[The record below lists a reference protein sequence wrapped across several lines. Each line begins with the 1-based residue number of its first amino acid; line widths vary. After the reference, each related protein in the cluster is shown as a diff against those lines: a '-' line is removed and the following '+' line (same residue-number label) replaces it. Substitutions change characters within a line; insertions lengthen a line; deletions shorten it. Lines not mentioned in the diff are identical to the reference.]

1 MAESKSKSV
10 VMELRGISKD
20 YSGVPALTDVS
31 LQIRAGEVHALLGE
45 NGAGKSTLMNVASG
59 TVAPTKGDLLVHG
72 KKYASLTPA
81 LATEL
86 GIAIVHQHPAVLK
99 DLTVLENLQV
109 ALPKSIFKGQP
120 SEKIGAELMARVGL
134 KISLTQRVEDLT
146 IAQKHL
152 LEIAKALATSPKILV
167 LDEPTA
173 ALGQDSVEL
182 LFQLIAKEIKN
193 GTAVI
198 YITHRLAEV
207 RELADVVTVLRDG
220 YLMATSKI
228 TEVTDAKLL
237 SQIIGRELDS
247 AFPAKKKKPAGAKP
261 NLVVSGL
268 SGDGFTDINI
278 EAYPG
283 QIIGIAGVVGNGQ
296 SQLIKALAGQA
307 EFSGSVTVNGVTKSA
322 RELNGKAALMPA
334 DRQREGVMMRMSV
347 RENSALSSLKKFKN
361 LGLLSRKK
369 EVSGVHETLTSLSIK
384 APSLETPVSAL
395 SGGNQQKVVMARALL
410 SDPLMIL
417 ADEPTQGVDVGA
429 RSDLYEILRK
439 ASADGI
445 PVVVASSDAKELEGL
460 CDTVYVLSRGQVVKV
475 LQDGENREKAM
486 IEAAVTSTTQVIRI
500 ERAQREQKL
509 GNENL
514 IDKVRRFLR
523 GDYAPPLMLAIVMVA
538 LALYILPRSE
548 ADTYLGDFNISSI
561 LLLVSAVGFV
571 AIGQTTVMMTGGI
584 DLSTG
589 PLIGFLVVIA
599 SFFILDE
606 APLTAIIL
614 GLVTMAVVAALVGL
628 VNSALIRF
636 VKFTAIAATLTTY
649 IAIGGFAF
657 ILRPEPD
664 GYISMAVSEVLNSTI
679 GPIPNVFIALVIA
692 TLGMEYL
699 LRKSRWGWQLR
710 AVGSNEESARQ
721 VGVQTTRTIIGAYVI
736 ASLFVFL
743 GATLLMVQLGIGD
756 ASQGVTYTLSSIT
769 AVVLGGTSLLGGRGT
784 YVGTLMGAVLL
795 IQVLNATVFLDLD
808 QTWQYLLQAALILLA
823 AVIYSLAR
831 GQKEKRKRF

>member
-1 MAESKSKSV
+1 MAQSKSKNV
-10 VMELRGISKD
+10 VMELRGISKN

-31 LQIRAGEVHALLGE
+31 LEIRAGEVHALLGE
-45 NGAGKSTLMNVASG
+45 NGAGKSTLMNVATG

-72 KKYASLTPA
+72 ERYDALTPA
-81 LATEL
+81 LANQL

-109 ALPKSIFKGQP
+109 ALPRSIFKGK
-120 SEKIGAELMARVGL
+120 SAEKVGAELLARVGL
-134 KISLTQRVEDLT
+134 KISLKLRVEDLS

-182 LFQLIAKEIKN
+182 LFQLIAAEIAN

-207 RELADVVTVLRDG
+207 RELADIVTVLRDG
-220 YLMATSKI
+220 KMMATSQIDKI
-228 TEVTDAKLL
+228 TDAQLL
-237 SQIIGRELDS
+237 AQIIGRELKS
-247 AFPAKKKKPAGAKP
+247 SFPAKHKKVSGVKP
-261 NLVVSGL
+261 NLVVKGL
-268 SGDGFTDINI
+268 SGNGFTDINI

-296 SQLIKALAGQA
+296 TELIRALSGQA
-307 EFSGSVTVNGVTKSA
+307 EFNGTIEINGESKTA
-322 RELNGKAALMPA
+322 RQLNGKAALMPA

-347 RENSALSSLKKFKN
+347 RENSALSSLKKFK
-361 LGLLSRKK
+361 LFGLLSRKK
-369 EVSGVHETLTSLSIK
+369 EVNEVHETLSSLSIK
-384 APSLETPVSAL
+384 APSLEAPVSAL

-410 SDPLMIL
+410 SNPVMIL

-429 RSDLYEILRK
+429 RSELYDILRQ

-460 CDTVYVLSRGQVVKV
+460 CDTVYVLSRGQVVKT
-475 LQDGENREKAM
+475 LQDGENREAAM
-486 IEAAVTSTTQVIRI
+486 IEAAVTSTTKVIRI
-500 ERAQREQKL
+500 EREQREQKL
-509 GNENL
+509 GNETFAE
-514 IDKVRRFLR
+514 KFRRFLR
-523 GDYAPPLMLAIVMVA
+523 GDYAPPAMLAFVMVA
-538 LALYILPRSE
+538 LAAFILTKS
-548 ADTYLGDFNISSI
+548 DTYLGDFNIISI
-561 LLLVSAVGFV
+561 LLLVSALGFV

-589 PLIGFLVVIA
+589 PLAGFLVVIA
-599 SFFILDE
+599 SFFINDE
-606 APLTAIIL
+606 APMTAIVM
-614 GLVTMAVVAALVGL
+614 GLVTMAVVAAFVGL

-664 GYISMAVSEVLNSTI
+664 GYISVAVADILNAAI
-679 GPIPNVFIALVIA
+679 GPIPYVFIALVIA
-692 TLGMEYL
+692 TLVMERL

-721 VGVQTTRTIIGAYVI
+721 LGVQTTRSIIGAYVI
-736 ASLFVFL
+736 SSLFVFL

-756 ASQGVTYTLSSIT
+756 ASQGVTYTLTSIT
-769 AVVLGGTSLLGGRGT
+769 AVVLGGTSLMGGRGT
-784 YVGTLMGAVLL
+784 YVGTLMGSVLL

-808 QTWQYLLQAALILLA
+808 QTWQYWLQAALILIA
-823 AVIYSLAR
+823 AVVYSLAR
-831 GQKEKRKRF
+831 TRKTKLKSN

>member
-1 MAESKSKSV
+1 MAQSKSKSV

-31 LQIRAGEVHALLGE
+31 LQIRSGEVHALLGE

-72 KKYASLTPA
+72 NKYASLTPA
-81 LATEL
+81 LAAEL

-109 ALPKSIFKGQP
+109 ALPSSIFKGASP
-120 SEKIGAELMARVGL
+120 EKVGTELLARVGL
-134 KISLTQRVEDLT
+134 KISLKLRVEDLS

-182 LFQLIAKEIKN
+182 LFQLVAKEIKN

-207 RELADVVTVLRDG
+207 RELADIVTVLRDG
-220 YLMATSKI
+220 HLMATSKI

-237 SQIIGRELDS
+237 SQIIGRELAS

-296 SQLIKALAGQA
+296 SQLIKALSGQA
-307 EFSGSVTVNGVTKSA
+307 EFNGTVTVNGVTKSA
-322 RELNGKAALMPA
+322 RDLNGKAALMPA

-369 EVSGVHETLTSLSIK
+369 EVNSVHETLTSLSIK
-384 APSLETPVSAL
+384 APSLEAPVSAL

-486 IEAAVTSTTQVIRI
+486 IEAAVTSTTKVIRI
-500 ERAQREQKL
+500 EREQREQKL
-509 GNENL
+509 GNETFV
-514 IDKVRRFLR
+514 DKFRRFLR
-523 GDYAPPLMLAIVMVA
+523 GDYAPPVMLAIVMVA
-538 LALYILPRSE
+538 LALYILPRS
-548 ADTYLGDFNISSI
+548 DTYLGDFNISSI
-561 LLLVSAVGFV
+561 LLLVSALGFV

-584 DLSTG
+584 DLSSG

-599 SFFILDE
+599 SFFINDE

-628 VNSALIRF
+628 INSSLIRF

-657 ILRPEPD
+657 ILRPEPG
-664 GYISMAVSEVLNSTI
+664 GYISIAVSEILNATL
-679 GPIPNVFIALVIA
+679 GPIPYVFIVLVIA
-692 TLGMEYL
+692 TLGMEHL

-721 VGVQTTRTIIGAYVI
+721 VGVKTTRTIIGAYVI

-756 ASQGVTYTLSSIT
+756 ASQGVTYTLSGIT
-769 AVVLGGTSLLGGRGT
+769 AVVLGGTSLMGGRGT

-831 GQKEKRKRF
+831 GQKIKLKRL

>member
-1 MAESKSKSV
+1 VAQSKSKNV
-10 VMELRGISKD
+10 VMELRGISKN

-31 LQIRAGEVHALLGE
+31 LKINAGEVHALLGE

-59 TVAPTKGDLLVHG
+59 TVAPSKGDLLIHG
-72 KKYASLTPA
+72 ERYDALTPA
-81 LATEL
+81 LANKL

-109 ALPKSIFKGQP
+109 ALPGSVFKGRAA
-120 SEKIGAELMARVGL
+120 EKVGAELLARVGL
-134 KISLTQRVEDLT
+134 KISLKLRVEDLT

-182 LFQLIAKEIKN
+182 LFQLVAKEIAN

-220 YLMATSKI
+220 HLMITSPIDKI
-228 TEVTDAKLL
+228 TDAELL
-237 SQIIGRELDS
+237 AQIIGRELKS
-247 AFPAKKKKPAGAKP
+247 AFPAKHKKAAGAKP
-261 NLVVSGL
+261 NLVVTGL
-268 SGDGFTDINI
+268 TGDGFTDVSI

-296 SQLIKALAGQA
+296 SQFIKALSGQA
-307 EFSGSVTVNGVTKSA
+307 EFSGTIEINGESKTA
-322 RELNGKAALMPA
+322 RQLNGKAALMPA

-347 RENSALSSLKKFKN
+347 RENSALASLKKFKL

-369 EVSGVHETLTSLSIK
+369 EVNAVHDTLTSLSIK
-384 APSLETPVSAL
+384 APSLEAPVSAL

-410 SDPLMIL
+410 SDPVMIL

-429 RSDLYEILRK
+429 RSELYEILRK

-460 CDTVYVLSRGQVVKV
+460 CDTVYVLSRGQVVKT
-475 LQDGENREKAM
+475 LHDGENREEAM
-486 IEAAVTSTTQVIRI
+486 IEAAVTSTTKVIRI
-500 ERAQREQKL
+500 EREQREQKL
-509 GNENL
+509 GNESVV
-514 IDKVRRFLR
+514 DKFRRFLR
-523 GDYAPPLMLAIVMVA
+523 GDYAPPAMLVIVMVA
-538 LALYILPRSE
+538 LAAFIMTKS
-548 ADTYLGDFNISSI
+548 DTYLGDFNITSI
-561 LLLVSAVGFV
+561 LLLVSALGFV

-599 SFFILDE
+599 SFFINDN
-606 APLTAIIL
+606 APATAIIM
-614 GLVTMAVVAALVGL
+614 GLVTMALVAALVGL
-628 VNSALIRF
+628 VNSSLIRF

-657 ILRPEPD
+657 ILRPEPG
-664 GYISMAVSEVLNSTI
+664 GYISQAFADTLNSAI
-679 GPIPNVFIALVIA
+679 GPIPYVFIAAVIV

-710 AVGSNEESARQ
+710 AVGSNEESARK
-721 VGVQTTRTIIGAYVI
+721 VGVKVSRSIMGAYVI
-736 ASLFVFL
+736 SSLFVFL
-743 GATLLMVQLGIGD
+743 GSILLTVQLGIGD
-756 ASQGVTYTLSSIT
+756 ASQGVTYTLTGVT
-769 AVVLGGTSLLGGRGT
+769 AVVLGGTSLMGGRGT
-784 YVGTLMGAVLL
+784 YVGTLMGSVLL

-808 QTWQYLLQAALILLA
+808 QTWQYWLQAALILVA
-823 AVIYSLAR
+823 AVVYSLAR
-831 GQKEKRKRF
+831 RRKVKLKK

>member
-1 MAESKSKSV
+1 MAQSKSKNV
-10 VMELRGISKD
+10 VMELRGISKN

-31 LQIRAGEVHALLGE
+31 LKINAGEVHALLGE

-59 TVAPTKGDLLVHG
+59 TVAPTKGDLLIHG
-72 KKYASLTPA
+72 ERYDALTPA
-81 LATEL
+81 LANKL

-109 ALPKSIFKGQP
+109 ALPSSVFQGRAADKV
-120 SEKIGAELMARVGL
+120 GAELLARVGL
-134 KISLTQRVEDLT
+134 KISLKLRVEDLT

-152 LEIAKALATSPKILV
+152 LEIAKALATSPKVLV

-182 LFQLIAKEIKN
+182 LFQLVAKEIAN

-220 YLMATSKI
+220 HLMITSPIDKI
-228 TEVTDAKLL
+228 TDAELL
-237 SQIIGRELDS
+237 AQIIGRELKS
-247 AFPAKKKKPAGAKP
+247 AFPAKHKKPAGAKP
-261 NLVVSGL
+261 NLVVTGL
-268 SGDGFTDINI
+268 TGDGFTDVSI

-296 SQLIKALAGQA
+296 SQFIKALSGQA
-307 EFSGSVTVNGVTKSA
+307 EFSGTIEINGESKTA
-322 RELNGKAALMPA
+322 RQLNGKAALMPA

-347 RENSALSSLKKFKN
+347 RENSALASLKKFK
-361 LGLLSRKK
+361 LFGLLSRKK
-369 EVSGVHETLTSLSIK
+369 EVDAVHDTLTSLSIK
-384 APSLETPVSAL
+384 APSLEAPVSAL

-410 SDPLMIL
+410 SNPVMIL

-429 RSDLYEILRK
+429 RSELYEILRQ

-460 CDTVYVLSRGQVVKV
+460 CDTVYVLSRGQVVKT
-475 LQDGENREKAM
+475 LHDGENREEAM
-486 IEAAVTSTTQVIRI
+486 IEAAVTSTTKVIRI
-500 ERAQREQKL
+500 EREQREQKL
-509 GNENL
+509 GNEGFV
-514 IDKVRRFLR
+514 DKFRRFLR
-523 GDYAPPLMLAIVMVA
+523 GDYAPPAMLVIVMVA
-538 LALYILPRSE
+538 LAAFIMTKS
-548 ADTYLGDFNISSI
+548 DTYLGDFNITSI
-561 LLLVSAVGFV
+561 LLLVSALGFV

-599 SFFILDE
+599 SFFINDD
-606 APLTAIIL
+606 APATAIVM
-614 GLVTMAVVAALVGL
+614 GLVTMALVAAVVGL
-628 VNSALIRF
+628 VNSSLIRF

-657 ILRPEPD
+657 ILRPEPG
-664 GYISMAVSEVLNSTI
+664 GYISQGFADTLNAAI
-679 GPIPNVFIALVIA
+679 GPIPYVFIAAVIVTLV
-692 TLGMEYL
+692 MEYL

-710 AVGSNEESARQ
+710 AVGSNEESARK
-721 VGVQTTRTIIGAYVI
+721 VGVKVTRSIMGAYVI
-736 ASLFVFL
+736 SSLFVFL
-743 GATLLMVQLGIGD
+743 GSILLTVQLGIGD
-756 ASQGVTYTLSSIT
+756 ASQGVTYTLTGVT
-769 AVVLGGTSLLGGRGT
+769 AVVLGGTSLMGGRGT
-784 YVGTLMGAVLL
+784 YVGTLMGSVLL

-808 QTWQYLLQAALILLA
+808 QTWQYWLQAALILVA
-823 AVIYSLAR
+823 AVVYSLAR
-831 GQKEKRKRF
+831 RRKVKLKK

>member
-1 MAESKSKSV
+1 MAQSKSQSV
-10 VMELRGISKD
+10 VMELRGITKD

-31 LQIRAGEVHALLGE
+31 LQIRSGEVHALLGE

-72 KKYASLTPA
+72 NKYASLTPA
-81 LATEL
+81 LAAEL

-109 ALPKSIFKGQP
+109 ALPSSIFKGKP
-120 SEKIGAELMARVGL
+120 AEKIGAELMARVGL
-134 KISLTQRVEDLT
+134 KISLSQRVEDLS

-182 LFQLIAKEIKN
+182 LFQLVAKEIKN

-207 RELADVVTVLRDG
+207 RELADIVTVLRDG
-220 YLMATSKI
+220 HLMATSKI

-268 SGDGFTDINI
+268 SGDGFKDINI

-307 EFSGSVTVNGVTKSA
+307 EFNGTVTVNGVTKSA
-322 RELNGKAALMPA
+322 RDLNGKAALMPA

-369 EVSGVHETLTSLSIK
+369 EVNNVHETLTSLSIK
-384 APSLETPVSAL
+384 APSLEAPVSAL

-500 ERAQREQKL
+500 EREQREQKL
-509 GNENL
+509 GNETFV
-514 IDKVRRFLR
+514 DKFRRFLR
-523 GDYAPPLMLAIVMVA
+523 GDYAPPVMLAIVMVA
-538 LALYILPRSE
+538 LALYILPRS
-548 ADTYLGDFNISSI
+548 DTYLGDFNISSI
-561 LLLVSAVGFV
+561 LLLVSALGFV

-584 DLSTG
+584 DLSSG

-599 SFFILDE
+599 SFFINDE

-628 VNSALIRF
+628 INSALIRF

-657 ILRPEPD
+657 ILRPEPG
-664 GYISMAVSEVLNSTI
+664 GYISIAVSDILNSAI

-692 TLGMEYL
+692 TVGMEYL

-756 ASQGVTYTLSSIT
+756 ASQGVTYTLSGIT
-769 AVVLGGTSLLGGRGT
+769 AVVLGGTSLMGGRGT

-831 GQKEKRKRF
+831 GQKTKLKRL

>member
-1 MAESKSKSV
+1 
-10 VMELRGISKD
+10 MELRGITKD

-31 LQIRAGEVHALLGE
+31 LQIRSGEVHALLGE

-72 KKYASLTPA
+72 NKYASLTPA
-81 LATEL
+81 LAAEL

-109 ALPKSIFKGQP
+109 ALPSSIFKGKP
-120 SEKIGAELMARVGL
+120 AEKIGAELMARVGL
-134 KISLTQRVEDLT
+134 KISLSQRVEDLS

-182 LFQLIAKEIKN
+182 LFQLVAKEIKN

-207 RELADVVTVLRDG
+207 RELADIVTVLRDG
-220 YLMATSKI
+220 HLMATSKI

-268 SGDGFTDINI
+268 SGDGFKDINI

-307 EFSGSVTVNGVTKSA
+307 EFNGTVTVNGVAKSA
-322 RELNGKAALMPA
+322 RDLNGKAALMPA

-369 EVSGVHETLTSLSIK
+369 EINNVHETLTSLSIK
-384 APSLETPVSAL
+384 APSLEAPVSDL

-500 ERAQREQKL
+500 EREQREQKL
-509 GNENL
+509 GNETFV
-514 IDKVRRFLR
+514 DKFRRFLR
-523 GDYAPPLMLAIVMVA
+523 GDYAPPVMLAIVMVA
-538 LALYILPRSE
+538 LALYILPRS
-548 ADTYLGDFNISSI
+548 DTYLGDFNISSI
-561 LLLVSAVGFV
+561 LLLVSALGFV

-584 DLSTG
+584 DLSSG
-589 PLIGFLVVIA
+589 PLIGFLVVVA
-599 SFFILDE
+599 SFFINDE

-628 VNSALIRF
+628 INSALIRF

-664 GYISMAVSEVLNSTI
+664 GYISIAVSDILNSAI

-692 TLGMEYL
+692 TIGMEYL

-756 ASQGVTYTLSSIT
+756 ASQGVTYTLSGIT
-769 AVVLGGTSLLGGRGT
+769 AVVLGGTSLMGGRGT

-831 GQKEKRKRF
+831 GQKTKLKRL

>member
-1 MAESKSKSV
+1 
-10 VMELRGISKD
+10 MELRGITKD

-31 LQIRAGEVHALLGE
+31 LQIRSGEVHALLGE

-72 KKYASLTPA
+72 NKYASLTPA
-81 LATEL
+81 LAAEL

-109 ALPKSIFKGQP
+109 ALPSSIFKGKP
-120 SEKIGAELMARVGL
+120 AEKIGAELMARVGL
-134 KISLTQRVEDLT
+134 KISLSQRVEDLS

-182 LFQLIAKEIKN
+182 LFQLVAKEIKN

-207 RELADVVTVLRDG
+207 RELADIVTVLRDG
-220 YLMATSKI
+220 HLMATSKI

-268 SGDGFTDINI
+268 SGDGFKDINI

-307 EFSGSVTVNGVTKSA
+307 EFNGTVTVNGVTKSA
-322 RELNGKAALMPA
+322 RDLNGKAALMPA

-369 EVSGVHETLTSLSIK
+369 EVNNVHETLTSLSIK
-384 APSLETPVSAL
+384 APSLEAPVSAL

-500 ERAQREQKL
+500 EREQREQKL
-509 GNENL
+509 GNETFV
-514 IDKVRRFLR
+514 DKFRRFLR
-523 GDYAPPLMLAIVMVA
+523 GDYAPPVMLAIVMVA
-538 LALYILPRSE
+538 LALYILPRS
-548 ADTYLGDFNISSI
+548 DTYLGDFNISSI
-561 LLLVSAVGFV
+561 LLLVSALGFV

-584 DLSTG
+584 DLSSG

-599 SFFILDE
+599 SFFINDE

-628 VNSALIRF
+628 INSALIRF

-657 ILRPEPD
+657 ILRPEPG
-664 GYISMAVSEVLNSTI
+664 GYISIAVSDILNSAI

-692 TLGMEYL
+692 TVGMEYL

-756 ASQGVTYTLSSIT
+756 ASQGVTYTLSGIT
-769 AVVLGGTSLLGGRGT
+769 AVVLGGTSLMGGRGT

-831 GQKEKRKRF
+831 GQKTKLKRL

>member
-1 MAESKSKSV
+1 
-10 VMELRGISKD
+10 MELRGISKN

-31 LQIRAGEVHALLGE
+31 LKINAGEVHALLGE

-59 TVAPTKGDLLVHG
+59 TVAPSKGDLVIHG
-72 KKYASLTPA
+72 ERYEALTPA
-81 LATEL
+81 LANKL

-109 ALPKSIFKGQP
+109 ALPSSVFKGR
-120 SEKIGAELMARVGL
+120 SANEVGAELLARVGL
-134 KISLTQRVEDLT
+134 KISLKLRVEDLT

-182 LFQLIAKEIKN
+182 LFQLVAKEIAN

-207 RELADVVTVLRDG
+207 RELADIVTVLRDG
-220 YLMATSKI
+220 HLMITSPIDKI
-228 TEVTDAKLL
+228 TDAELL
-237 SQIIGRELDS
+237 AQIIGRELDS
-247 AFPAKKKKPAGAKP
+247 TFPAKHKKPAGAKP
-261 NLVVSGL
+261 NLVVTGL
-268 SGDGFTDINI
+268 TGDGFTDVSI

-296 SQLIKALAGQA
+296 SQFLKALAGQA
-307 EFSGSVTVNGVTKSA
+307 AFTGSIEINGEAKSA
-322 RELNGKAALMPA
+322 RALNGKAALMPA

-347 RENSALSSLKKFKN
+347 RENSALASLKKFKL

-369 EVSGVHETLTSLSIK
+369 EVNAVHDTLTSLSIK
-384 APSLETPVSAL
+384 APSLEAPVSAL

-410 SDPLMIL
+410 SNPVMIL

-429 RSDLYEILRK
+429 RSELYEILRQ

-460 CDTVYVLSRGQVVKV
+460 CDTVYVLSRGQVVKT
-475 LQDGENREKAM
+475 LHDGENREEAM
-486 IEAAVTSTTQVIRI
+486 IEAAVTSTTKVIRI
-500 ERAQREQKL
+500 EREQREQKL
-509 GNENL
+509 GNEGVL
-514 IDKVRRFLR
+514 EKFRRFLR
-523 GDYAPPLMLAIVMVA
+523 GDYAPPVMLTFVMIA
-538 LALYILPRSE
+538 LALYIMPKS
-548 ADTYLGDFNISSI
+548 DTYLGDFNLNSI
-561 LLLVSAVGFV
+561 LLLVSAVAFV

-599 SFFILDE
+599 SFFINDD
-606 APLTAIIL
+606 APATAIIM
-614 GLVTMAVVAALVGL
+614 GLVTMALVAALVGL
-628 VNSALIRF
+628 VNSSLIRY

-657 ILRPEPD
+657 ILRPEPG
-664 GYISMAVSEVLNSTI
+664 GYISTAFADVLNAAV
-679 GPIPNVFIALVIA
+679 GPIPYVFMAAVVATVI
-692 TLGMEYL
+692 MEYL

-710 AVGSNEESARQ
+710 AVGSNEESARK
-721 VGVQTTRTIIGAYVI
+721 VGVKTTRSIMGAYVI
-736 ASLFVFL
+736 SSLFVFL
-743 GATLLMVQLGIGD
+743 GSVLLAVQLGIGD
-756 ASQGVTYTLSSIT
+756 ASQGVSYTLTGVT
-769 AVVLGGTSLLGGRGT
+769 AVVLGGTSLMGGRGT
-784 YVGTLMGAVLL
+784 YVGTLMGSVLL

-808 QTWQYLLQAALILLA
+808 QTWQYWFQSALILIA
-823 AVIYSLAR
+823 AVVYSLAR
-831 GQKEKRKRF
+831 SRRVKRKK

>member
-1 MAESKSKSV
+1 MAQSKSQSV
-10 VMELRGISKD
+10 VMELRGITKD

-31 LQIRAGEVHALLGE
+31 LQIRSGEVHALLGE

-72 KKYASLTPA
+72 NKYASLTPA
-81 LATEL
+81 LAAEL

-109 ALPKSIFKGQP
+109 ALPSSIFKGKP
-120 SEKIGAELMARVGL
+120 AEKIGAELMARVGL
-134 KISLTQRVEDLT
+134 KISLSQRVEDLS

-182 LFQLIAKEIKN
+182 LFQLVAKEIKN

-207 RELADVVTVLRDG
+207 RELADIVTVLRDG
-220 YLMATSKI
+220 HLMATSKI

-268 SGDGFTDINI
+268 SGDGFKDINI

-307 EFSGSVTVNGVTKSA
+307 EFNGTVTVNGVTKSA
-322 RELNGKAALMPA
+322 RDLNGKAALMPA

-369 EVSGVHETLTSLSIK
+369 EVNNVHETLTSLSIK
-384 APSLETPVSAL
+384 APSLEAPVSAL

-500 ERAQREQKL
+500 EREQREQKL
-509 GNENL
+509 GNETFV
-514 IDKVRRFLR
+514 DKFRRFLR
-523 GDYAPPLMLAIVMVA
+523 GDYAPPVMLAIVMVA
-538 LALYILPRSE
+538 LALYILPRS
-548 ADTYLGDFNISSI
+548 DTYLGDFNISSI
-561 LLLVSAVGFV
+561 LLLVSALGFV

-584 DLSTG
+584 DLSSG

-599 SFFILDE
+599 SFFINDE

-628 VNSALIRF
+628 INSALIRF

-657 ILRPEPD
+657 ILRPEPG
-664 GYISMAVSEVLNSTI
+664 GYISIAVSDILNSAI

-692 TLGMEYL
+692 TIGMEYL

-756 ASQGVTYTLSSIT
+756 ASQGVTYTLSGIT
-769 AVVLGGTSLLGGRGT
+769 AVVLGGTSLMGGRGT

-831 GQKEKRKRF
+831 GQKTKLKRL

>member
-1 MAESKSKSV
+1 MAQSKSKNV
-10 VMELRGISKD
+10 VMELRGISKN

-31 LQIRAGEVHALLGE
+31 LKINAGEVHALLGE

-59 TVAPTKGDLLVHG
+59 TVAPSKGDLVIHG
-72 KKYASLTPA
+72 ERYDALTPA
-81 LATEL
+81 LANKL

-109 ALPKSIFKGQP
+109 ALPRSVFKGRAAN
-120 SEKIGAELMARVGL
+120 EVGAELLARVGL
-134 KISLTQRVEDLT
+134 KISLKLRVEDLT

-182 LFQLIAKEIKN
+182 LFQLVAKEIAN

-207 RELADVVTVLRDG
+207 RELADIVTVLRDG
-220 YLMATSKI
+220 HLMATSPIDKI
-228 TEVTDAKLL
+228 TDAELL
-237 SQIIGRELDS
+237 AQIIGRELDS
-247 AFPAKKKKPAGAKP
+247 TFPPKHKKAAGAKP
-261 NLVVSGL
+261 NLVVAGL
-268 SGDGFTDINI
+268 TGDGFTDVSI

-296 SQLIKALAGQA
+296 SQFLKALAGQA
-307 EFSGSVTVNGVTKSA
+307 VFTGSIEINGETKTGRS
-322 RELNGKAALMPA
+322 LNGKAALMPA

-347 RENSALSSLKKFKN
+347 RENSALASLKKFKL

-369 EVSGVHETLTSLSIK
+369 EVNAVHDTLTSLSIK
-384 APSLETPVSAL
+384 APSLEAPVSAL

-410 SDPLMIL
+410 SNPVMIL

-429 RSDLYEILRK
+429 RSELYEILRQ

-460 CDTVYVLSRGQVVKV
+460 CDTVYVLSRGQVVKT
-475 LQDGENREKAM
+475 LHDGENREEAM
-486 IEAAVTSTTQVIRI
+486 IEAAVTSTTKVIRI
-500 ERAQREQKL
+500 EREQREQKL
-509 GNENL
+509 GNEGVL
-514 IDKVRRFLR
+514 EKFRRFLR
-523 GDYAPPLMLAIVMVA
+523 GDYAPPVMLTFVMIA
-538 LALYILPRSE
+538 LALYIMPKS
-548 ADTYLGDFNISSI
+548 DTYLGDFNLNSI
-561 LLLVSAVGFV
+561 LLLVSAVAFV

-599 SFFILDE
+599 SFFINDD
-606 APLTAIIL
+606 APATAIIM
-614 GLVTMAVVAALVGL
+614 GLVTMALVAALVGL
-628 VNSALIRF
+628 VNSSLIRY

-657 ILRPEPD
+657 ILRPEPG
-664 GYISMAVSEVLNSTI
+664 GYISTAFADVLNAAV
-679 GPIPNVFIALVIA
+679 GPIPYVFMAAVVATVI
-692 TLGMEYL
+692 MEYL

-710 AVGSNEESARQ
+710 AVGSNEESARK
-721 VGVQTTRTIIGAYVI
+721 VGVKTTRSIMGAYVI
-736 ASLFVFL
+736 SSLFVFL
-743 GATLLMVQLGIGD
+743 GSVLLAVQLGIGD
-756 ASQGVTYTLSSIT
+756 ASQGVSYTLTGVT
-769 AVVLGGTSLLGGRGT
+769 AVVLGGTSLMGGRGT
-784 YVGTLMGAVLL
+784 YVGTLMGSVLL

-808 QTWQYLLQAALILLA
+808 QTWQYWFQSALILIA
-823 AVIYSLAR
+823 AVVYSLAR
-831 GQKEKRKRF
+831 SRRVKRKK

>member
-1 MAESKSKSV
+1 MAQSKSKNV
-10 VMELRGISKD
+10 VMELLGISKN

-31 LQIRAGEVHALLGE
+31 LKIYAGEVHALLGE

-59 TVAPTKGDLLVHG
+59 TVAPSKGDLVIHG
-72 KKYASLTPA
+72 ERYDALTPA
-81 LATEL
+81 LANKL

-109 ALPKSIFKGQP
+109 ALPSSIFKGRP
-120 SEKIGAELMARVGL
+120 ADKVGTELLDKVGL
-134 KISLTQRVEDLT
+134 KISLKLRVEDLT

-182 LFQLIAKEIKN
+182 LFQLVAKEIAN

-207 RELADVVTVLRDG
+207 RELANIVTVLRDG
-220 YLMATSKI
+220 HLMATSPIDKI
-228 TEVTDAKLL
+228 TDAELL
-237 SQIIGRELDS
+237 AQIIGRELDS
-247 AFPAKKKKPAGAKP
+247 TFPAKHKKPAGAKP
-261 NLVVSGL
+261 NLVVRGL
-268 SGDGFTDINI
+268 TGNGFTDVNI

-296 SQLIKALAGQA
+296 SQLLKALAGQA
-307 EFSGSVTVNGVTKSA
+307 EFSGSIEINGQSKTAHS
-322 RELNGKAALMPA
+322 LNGKAALMPA

-347 RENSALSSLKKFKN
+347 RENSALSSLKKFKI
-361 LGLLSRKK
+361 LGFLSRKK
-369 EVSGVHETLTSLSIK
+369 EVDSVHSTLTSLSIK
-384 APSLETPVSAL
+384 APSLEAPVSAL

-410 SDPLMIL
+410 SDPVMIL

-429 RSDLYEILRK
+429 RSELYEILRK

-445 PVVVASSDAKELEGL
+445 PVVVSSSDAKELEGL
-460 CDTVYVLSRGQVVKV
+460 CDTVYVLSRGQVVKT
-475 LQDGENREKAM
+475 LHDGENREEAM
-486 IEAAVTSTTQVIRI
+486 IEAAVTSTTKVIRI
-500 ERAQREQKL
+500 EREKREQKL
-509 GNENL
+509 GNETFAE
-514 IDKVRRFLR
+514 KFRRFLR
-523 GDYAPPLMLAIVMVA
+523 GDYAPPVMLAVVMVA
-538 LALYILPRSE
+538 LAMYILPKS
-548 ADTYLGDFNISSI
+548 DTYLGDFNISSL
-561 LLLVSAVGFV
+561 LLLVSALAFV

-599 SFFILDE
+599 SFFINDD
-606 APLTAIIL
+606 APMTAIVM
-614 GLVTMAVVAALVGL
+614 GLVTMAVVAAFVGL
-628 VNSALIRF
+628 VNSSLIRF

-664 GYISMAVSEVLNSTI
+664 GYISQAFAEILNAAM
-679 GPIPNVFIALVIA
+679 GPIPFVFIAAVIA
-692 TLGMEYL
+692 TLFMEYM

-710 AVGSNEESARQ
+710 AVGSNEESARK
-721 VGVQTTRTIIGAYVI
+721 VGVKTTRTIIGAYVI

-743 GATLLMVQLGIGD
+743 GSILLAVQLGIGD
-756 ASQGVTYTLSSIT
+756 ASQGVTYTLTGVT
-769 AVVLGGTSLLGGRGT
+769 AVVLGGTSLMGGRGT
-784 YVGTLMGAVLL
+784 YVGTLMGSVLL

-808 QTWQYLLQAALILLA
+808 QTWQYWLQAMLILVA
-823 AVIYSLAR
+823 AVVYSLAR
-831 GQKEKRKRF
+831 SRKTKLKKQ

>member
-1 MAESKSKSV
+1 MAQSKSKSV

-31 LQIRAGEVHALLGE
+31 LQIRSGEVHALLGE

-72 KKYASLTPA
+72 NKYAALTPA
-81 LATEL
+81 LAAEL
-86 GIAIVHQHPAVLK
+86 GIAIVHQHPAVLG

-109 ALPKSIFKGQP
+109 ALPSSIFKGKP
-120 SEKIGAELMARVGL
+120 SEKVGAELMARVGL
-134 KISLTQRVEDLT
+134 KISLSQRAEDLSL
-146 IAQKHL
+146 AQRHL

-173 ALGQDSVEL
+173 ALGQDSIEL
-182 LFQLIAKEIKN
+182 LFQLVAKEIDN
-193 GTAVI
+193 GTAVV

-207 RELADVVTVLRDG
+207 RDLSDIVTVLRDG
-220 YLMATSKI
+220 HLMATSQI
-228 TEVTDAKLL
+228 NEVTDAKLL

-247 AFPAKKKKPAGAKP
+247 AFPAKKKKPSGAKP
-261 NLVVSGL
+261 NLVVAGL
-268 SGDGFTDINI
+268 SGDGFTGVNI
-278 EAYPG
+278 EAYLG

-307 EFSGSVTVNGVTKSA
+307 EFNGLVTVNGVAKSA
-322 RELNGKAALMPA
+322 RDLNGKAALMPA

-369 EVSGVHETLTSLSIK
+369 EVSNVHETLTSLSIK
-384 APSLETPVSAL
+384 APSLEAPVSAL

-429 RSDLYEILRK
+429 RSDLYEILRS

-475 LQDGENREKAM
+475 LQDGENREEAM
-486 IEAAVTSTTQVIRI
+486 IEAAVTSTTQVIRT
-500 ERAQREQKL
+500 EREQRAQKL
-509 GNENL
+509 GNENFVE
-514 IDKVRRFLR
+514 KFRRFLR

-538 LALYILPRSE
+538 LALYIMPRS
-548 ADTYLGDFNISSI
+548 DSYFDDFNISSI
-561 LLLVSAVGFV
+561 LLLVSALGFV

-584 DLSTG
+584 DLSSG

-599 SFFILDE
+599 SFFINDE

-628 VNSALIRF
+628 VNSSLIRF

-664 GYISMAVSEVLNSTI
+664 GYISIVVSDILNSTI

-692 TLGMEYL
+692 TIGMEYL

-721 VGVQTTRTIIGAYVI
+721 VGVQTTRTIIGTYVI

-756 ASQGVTYTLSSIT
+756 ASQGVTYTLSGIT
-769 AVVLGGTSLLGGRGT
+769 AVVLGGTSLMGGRGT
-784 YVGTLMGAVLL
+784 YVGTLMGAILL

-831 GQKEKRKRF
+831 GQRTKLRRV

>member
-1 MAESKSKSV
+1 MAESTSKNV
-10 VMELRGISKD
+10 VMELRGISKN
-20 YSGVPALTDVS
+20 YSGVAALTDVS
-31 LQIRAGEVHALLGE
+31 LKINAGEVHALLGE

-59 TVAPTKGDLLVHG
+59 TVAPSAGDLVIHG
-72 KKYASLTPA
+72 ERYDALTPA
-81 LATEL
+81 LANKL

-109 ALPKSIFKGQP
+109 ALPSSVFKGRAAD
-120 SEKIGAELMARVGL
+120 KVGAELLERVGL
-134 KISLTQRVEDLT
+134 KISLKLRVEDLT

-182 LFQLIAKEIKN
+182 LFQLVAAEIAK

-207 RELADVVTVLRDG
+207 RELADIVTVLRDG
-220 YLMATSKI
+220 FLMATSPISKI
-228 TEVTDAKLL
+228 TDAELL
-237 SQIIGRELDS
+237 AQIIGRELNS
-247 AFPAKKKKPAGAKP
+247 TFPKKHKKVPGAKP
-261 NLVVSGL
+261 NLVIKGL
-268 SGDGFTDINI
+268 TGDGFTDVNI

-296 SQLIKALAGQA
+296 SQLLKALAGQA
-307 EFSGSVTVNGVTKSA
+307 EFNGSIEINGQAKTA
-322 RELNGKAALMPA
+322 HQLNGKAALMPA

-347 RENSALSSLKKFKN
+347 RENSALSSLKKFRI
-361 LGLLSRKK
+361 LGFLNRKK
-369 EVSGVHETLTSLSIK
+369 EVNSVHETLTSLSIK
-384 APSLETPVSAL
+384 APSLEAPVSAL

-429 RSDLYEILRK
+429 RSELYDILRQ

-460 CDTVYVLSRGQVVKV
+460 CDTVYVLSRGQVVKA
-475 LQDGENREKAM
+475 LHDGENREEAM
-486 IEAAVTSTTQVIRI
+486 IEAAVTSTTTVIRI
-500 ERAQREQKL
+500 EREQREHKL
-509 GNENL
+509 GHESL
-514 IDKVRRFLR
+514 VEKFRRFLR
-523 GDYAPPLMLAIVMVA
+523 GDYAPPVMLAIVMVA
-538 LALYILPRSE
+538 LALYILPKS
-548 ADTYLGDFNISSI
+548 DTYLGDFNITSM
-561 LLLVSAVGFV
+561 LLLVSALGFV
-571 AIGQTTVMMTGGI
+571 GIGQTTVMMTGGI

-589 PLIGFLVVIA
+589 PLAGFLVVIA
-599 SFFILDE
+599 SFFINDE
-606 APLTAIIL
+606 APMTAIVM
-614 GLVTMAVVAALVGL
+614 GLVTMAAVAAFVGL
-628 VNSALIRF
+628 VNSSLIRF

-664 GYISMAVSEVLNSTI
+664 GYISVAFADILNAAI
-679 GPIPNVFIALVIA
+679 GPIPYVFMALAASAIV
-692 TLGMEYL
+692 MEIL

-710 AVGSNEESARQ
+710 AVGSNEEYARK
-721 VGVQTTRTIIGAYVI
+721 VGVKVTRSILGAYVI

-743 GATLLMVQLGIGD
+743 GSVLLAVQLGIGD
-756 ASQGVTYTLSSIT
+756 ASQGVTYTLTGIT
-769 AVVLGGTSLLGGRGT
+769 AVVLGGTSLMGGRGT
-784 YVGTLMGAVLL
+784 YIGTLMGAVLL

-808 QTWQYLLQAALILLA
+808 QTWQYLFQAMLILVA
-823 AVIYSLAR
+823 AVVYSLAR
-831 GQKEKRKRF
+831 TRKTKLKKA

>member
-1 MAESKSKSV
+1 MPQSKSKTV

-31 LQIRAGEVHALLGE
+31 LKINSGEVHALLGE

-59 TVAPTKGDLLVHG
+59 TVSPTKGDLLVHG
-72 KKYASLTPA
+72 NQYSSLTPA
-81 LATEL
+81 LAAEL

-109 ALPKSIFKGQP
+109 ALPSSIFKGASP
-120 SEKIGAELMARVGL
+120 EKVGTELLARVGL
-134 KISLTQRVEDLT
+134 KISLKLRVEDLS

-167 LDEPTA
+167 LHEPNA
-173 ALGQDSVEL
+173 ALGHDSVEL
-182 LFQLIAKEIKN
+182 LFQLVAKEIKN

-207 RELADVVTVLRDG
+207 RELADIVTVLRDG
-220 YLMATSKI
+220 HLMATSKI

-247 AFPAKKKKPAGAKP
+247 AFPAKKKKPASAKP

-307 EFSGSVTVNGVTKSA
+307 EFSGTVTVNGVTKSA
-322 RELNGKAALMPA
+322 RDLNGKAALMPA

-347 RENSALSSLKKFKN
+347 RENSALSSLKKFKS

-369 EVSGVHETLTSLSIK
+369 EVDSVHETLTSLSIK
-384 APSLETPVSAL
+384 APSLEAPVSAL

-439 ASADGI
+439 ASSDGI

-486 IEAAVTSTTQVIRI
+486 IEAAVTSTTKVIRI
-500 ERAQREQKL
+500 EREQREQKL
-509 GNENL
+509 GNETFV
-514 IDKVRRFLR
+514 DKFRRFLR
-523 GDYAPPLMLAIVMVA
+523 GDYAPPVMLAIVMVA
-538 LALYILPRSE
+538 LALYILPRS
-548 ADTYLGDFNISSI
+548 DTYLGDFNISSI
-561 LLLVSAVGFV
+561 LLLVSALGFV

-584 DLSTG
+584 DLSSG

-599 SFFILDE
+599 SFFINDE

-657 ILRPEPD
+657 ILRPEPA
-664 GYISMAVSEVLNSTI
+664 GYISIAV
-679 GPIPNVFIALVIA
+679 
-692 TLGMEYL
+692 
-699 LRKSRWGWQLR
+699 
-710 AVGSNEESARQ
+710 
-721 VGVQTTRTIIGAYVI
+721 
-736 ASLFVFL
+736 
-743 GATLLMVQLGIGD
+743 
-756 ASQGVTYTLSSIT
+756 
-769 AVVLGGTSLLGGRGT
+769 
-784 YVGTLMGAVLL
+784 
-795 IQVLNATVFLDLD
+795 
-808 QTWQYLLQAALILLA
+808 
-823 AVIYSLAR
+823 
-831 GQKEKRKRF
+831 